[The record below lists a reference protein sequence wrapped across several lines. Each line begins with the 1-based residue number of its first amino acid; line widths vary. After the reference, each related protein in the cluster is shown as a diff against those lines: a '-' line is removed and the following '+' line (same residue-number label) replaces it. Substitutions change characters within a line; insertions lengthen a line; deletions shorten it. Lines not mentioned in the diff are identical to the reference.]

1 MKFLFRPFKTGFEH
15 ALGEL
20 ENEIMQFI
28 WDRNDSVTAKTVHE
42 NISLKRNIALTTVF
56 TILDRLTEK
65 GILKK
70 EKSGKFILYRPV
82 LTRQQYVEEVTKKT
96 LQGLIE
102 FSKENAISCFVD
114 ILSNSDDLEKIKK
127 LITEKSKNI

>member
-1 MKFLFRPFKTGFEH
+1 MKFLFRPFKKGFEH

-28 WDRNDSVTAKTVHE
+28 WDKNESVTAKTVHE
-42 NISLKRNIALTTVF
+42 NISNKRNIALTTVF

-70 EKSGKFILYRPV
+70 EKMGKFMYYKPI

-114 ILSNSDDLEKIKK
+114 ILSNSEDLDKIKQ
-127 LITEKSKNI
+127 LISERSKK

>member
-1 MKFLFRPFKTGFEH
+1 MKFLFRPFKKGFGH

-20 ENEIMQFI
+20 ESEIMQFI
-28 WDRNDSVTAKTVHE
+28 WDINAPVTAKTVHE
-42 NISLKRNIALTTVF
+42 NILNKRNIAITTVF
-56 TILDRLTEK
+56 TILDRLAEK

-70 EKSGKFILYRPV
+70 EKMGKHIYYRPI

-114 ILSNSDDLEKIKK
+114 ILSNSDDLEKVKK
-127 LITEKSKNI
+127 LIIEKSNK

>member
-1 MKFLFRPFKTGFEH
+1 MKFLFRPFKKGFEH

-28 WDRNDSVTAKTVHE
+28 WDKNESVTAKTVHE
-42 NISLKRNIALTTVF
+42 NISNKRNIALTTVF

-70 EKSGKFILYRPV
+70 EKIGKFMYYKPI

-114 ILSNSDDLEKIKK
+114 ILSNSEDLDKIKQ
-127 LITEKSKNI
+127 LISERSKK

>member
-1 MKFLFRPFKTGFEH
+1 MKFLFRHFKKGFEH

-28 WDRNDSVTAKTVHE
+28 WDKNESVTAKTVHE
-42 NISLKRNIALTTVF
+42 NISNKRNIALTTVF

-70 EKSGKFILYRPV
+70 EKIGKCMYYKPI

-114 ILSNSDDLEKIKK
+114 ILSNSEDLDKIKQ
-127 LITEKSKNI
+127 LISERSKK